1 MVHDDVLVVP
11 RNLLICFMSSLSLC
25 VLWLFGRSGGTGA
38 QIPHVRLHGRCS
50 KTELE
55 LCIAGMCICS
65 MFGPALP
72 IKTKKR
78 VFEIKAK
85 AARSRPLGLP
95 RSPRTE
101 WEGSRRPPAKM
112 RQSG

>member
-1 MVHDDVLVVP
+1 MKVSTRGPP
-11 RNLLICFMSSLSLC
+11 RVEPEPPEPEPYAALD
-25 VLWLFGRSGGTGA
+25 A
-38 QIPHVRLHGRCS
+38 PH
-50 KTELE
+50 T
-55 LCIAGMCICS
+55 
-65 MFGPALP
+65 P

-101 WEGSRRPPAKM
+101 WEVSRRPPAKM